1 MENEAEVTHH
11 EIIIALFEGKNGAN
25 DAIKRI
31 SDQASDTVPDLKG
44 QTAVI
49 TMDKNGKISSSTPKA
64 KGKTGKGAVLG
75 GIVGLLI
82 GLPIGGVIVGGII
95 GFTRRGKQ
103 HAESAKDHVTLEQI
117 ADHMK
122 PDSSVIVAEVEDW
135 QASTVADALHMNGA
149 VKVIHAQKD
158 NLAELIEKDDLEN

>member
-1 MENEAEVTHH
+1 MENETEFTHH
-11 EIIIALFEGKNGAN
+11 EIIIALFEGKDGAN
-25 DAIKRI
+25 DAVQRI

-49 TMDKNGKISSSTPKA
+49 SVNENGKISSSTPKV

-95 GFTRRGKQ
+95 GYVRRGKK
-103 HAESAKDHVTLEQI
+103 HAESEDDQVTLEQI
-117 ADHMK
+117 AGHMQ
-122 PDSSVIVAEVEDW
+122 PDSSVVVAEVEDW

-149 VKVIHAQKD
+149 VKVIHSQKD
-158 NLAELIEKDDLEN
+158 NLAELIADDIQE

>member
-1 MENEAEVTHH
+1 NETEFTHH
-11 EIIIALFEGKNGAN
+11 EIIIALFEGKDGAS
-25 DAIKRI
+25 DAVQRI

-49 TMDKNGKISSSTPKA
+49 AMDENGKISSSTAKA
-64 KGKTGKGAVLG
+64 KGKTVKGAALG

-95 GFTRRGKQ
+95 GYTRRGKKQ
-103 HAESAKDHVTLEQI
+103 AGSDDDQVTLEQI
-117 ADHMK
+117 ADHME

-158 NLAELIEKDDLEN
+158 NLAELIEKDDSEN